1 MPKELLIY
9 GQIADYTSSDFI
21 TKMNEVEENEDLVI
35 RINTNGGSPE
45 YGWGMAAKFNEFK
58 GNKLVKVDGKAYSTG
73 LFFLA
78 YADNV
83 EALDVSELMIHRA
96 AYPEWIE
103 KSEYFTESM
112 KGNLDRINLSLRK
125 AVEAKIDVSKF
136 EQLKGV
142 KMKDIFSMDNRID
155 VFLTAKEAK
164 EIGLINNVV
173 KLTPTKKAEISSF
186 MDVQIAAEY
195 KPFKQEV
202 VKAVKE
208 EEVKPKIENKMDINK
223 LRAEHPELFAQV
235 LKQGADAE
243 RDRVGAWMAFVDV
256 DAEAVTKGIKDGDV
270 LSATAMAELSRKM
283 FSKDTL
289 TKAADASAPAVDAA
303 KPNDKDAE
311 ASKIE
316 DFSKNVDE
324 LLKSK

>member
-1 MPKELLIY
+1 MPRELLIY
-9 GQIADYTSSDFI
+9 GRIGEYSSSDFI
-21 TKMNEVEENEDLVI
+21 NSINEVEETDDLSV
-35 RINTNGGSPE
+35 RINTNGGEPE
-45 YGWGMAAKFNEFK
+45 YLWGMAAKFNEFK
-58 GNKLVKVDGKAYSTG
+58 GKKTVKVDGKAYSAG
-73 LFFLA
+73 MLFLC

-83 EALDVSELMIHRA
+83 EALDVSEFLVHRA
-96 AYPEWIE
+96 AYPEWYE
-103 KSEYFTESM
+103 KSEMFTAEM
-112 KGNLDRINLSLRK
+112 KGNLERINISLRK
-125 AVEAKIDVSKF
+125 AIEAKIDVAKF

-142 KMKDIFSMDNRID
+142 KMKDIFSMETRLD

-164 EIGLINNVV
+164 EIGLVDKII
-173 KLTPTKKAEISSF
+173 KLTPTKKAEIASF

-202 VKAVKE
+202 IEAKK
-208 EEVKPKIENKMDINK
+208 EEVKPKIENKMNIDK
-223 LRAEHPELFAQV
+223 LRAEHPELFTQV

-256 DAEAVTKGIKDGDV
+256 DAEAVAKGIKDGET

-289 TKAADASAPAVDAA
+289 TTAAAASAASVEAA
-303 KPNDKDAE
+303 KPNNKDAE